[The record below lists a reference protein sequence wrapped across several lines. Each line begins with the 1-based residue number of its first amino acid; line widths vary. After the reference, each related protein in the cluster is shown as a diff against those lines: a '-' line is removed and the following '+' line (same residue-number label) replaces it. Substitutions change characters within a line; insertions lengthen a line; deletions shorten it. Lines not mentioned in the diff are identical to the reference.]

1 MAKRSPSSRGEIAAK
16 IYEAGVVGAGGAGFP
31 THIKAQSRAEIV
43 IANGC
48 ECEPLVRSDKYVL
61 QAYPEEVLEGLR
73 AMLLATGASR
83 GIIGVRRS
91 QHEIIETL
99 RKMIGRSAGIEVA
112 EVLDN
117 YPAGDE
123 HPLVYEL
130 TGRAI
135 PQGGIPPQVGV
146 VVSNVGTLRNVQRA
160 LAGTPVTTRIVSVC
174 GDVPG
179 PVVVEVPLGTTVRD
193 VLRLTRNL
201 EGIESKTV
209 LLSGIMMGEVCTDLE
224 RPVDKRIG
232 AIIALPTGNEVIIR
246 KTLPMEQIVRRAAS
260 VCCQCTFCTE
270 LCPRHLMGHAITPHK
285 IMRSVGWTRVFT
297 PDIAGALYCSGCG
310 LCGVYVCPML
320 LSPDRISFRV
330 RGEMAS
336 RGIKVTQD
344 NLPGV
349 EMVRPHRLVPHKR
362 ILEKTGTVAYDRDLA
377 FGGVLEPAQ
386 VSVPLLQHAGV
397 AAEPTVRVGSAVRA
411 GQVIADVAEGK
422 TGAKVHASI
431 EGVVARIDRAI
442 VIERR

>member
-1 MAKRSPSSRGEIAAK
+1 LAKRSPSSKSEIVDK
-16 IYEAGVVGAGGAGFP
+16 IFEAGVVGAGGAGFP

-61 QAYPEEVLEGLR
+61 ETYPDEVLEGLR
-73 AMLLATGASR
+73 AMILSTGASR
-83 GIIGVRRS
+83 AIVGVRAS
-91 QHEIIETL
+91 QQALIESL
-99 RKMIGRSAGIEVA
+99 RKMTAGDRGIEIA
-112 EVLDN
+112 EVKDN

-135 PQGGIPPQVGV
+135 PQGGIPPSVGV
-146 VVSNVGTLRNVQRA
+146 VVSNVGTLRNVRRA
-160 LAGTPVTTRIVSVC
+160 LEGKPVTTRIVSVC
-174 GDVPG
+174 GDVPR
-179 PVVVEVPLGTTVRD
+179 PVVVEVPIGTTVRD
-193 VLRLTRNL
+193 VLALTQNL
-201 EGIESKTV
+201 QGIEAKSI
-209 LLSGIMMGEVCTDLE
+209 LLSGIMMGEVITDLA

-232 AIIALPTGNEVIIR
+232 AIIALPSTNEVIIR

-330 RGEMAS
+330 RAEMAG
-336 RGIKVTQD
+336 RGIKVKQD
-344 NLPGV
+344 TMPGV

-362 ILEKTGTVAYDRDLA
+362 ILEKTGTVAYDKDLA
-377 FGGVLEPAQ
+377 FGGLLEPAK
-386 VSVPLLQHAGV
+386 VTIPLQQHAGV
-397 AAEPTVRVGSAVRA
+397 PAVPTVKVGTQVRA
-411 GQVIADVAEGK
+411 GDLIADVPEGK
-422 TGAKVHASI
+422 TGARVHASI
-431 EGVVARIDRAI
+431 DGVVTAINHTI